1 MSYIL
6 DALRKADAQRVRDPA
21 RGIHAQA
28 DGATP
33 VTARRRGSGERW
45 LWAASAGLVLA
56 AGAWAWAR
64 LGDTTLAPAGT
75 VAPAASV
82 GAQVIVPPAVARVS
96 PAPVAPAPQPAIS
109 PPPAADAVPAAAE
122 VRPPARGFA
131 RQPQSAPALQAPAAP
146 AAVTAPP
153 AAAASAPPAPVV
165 TAKTADRVWSMAD
178 LPADVQQALPKFS
191 VTGGV
196 YSDNVA
202 QRMLIVNGQVF
213 NEGSEIA
220 PGVVVEQIRSRSA
233 LLKFR
238 GLSIAQPY

>member
-28 DGATP
+28 TAATLG
-33 VTARRRGSGERW
+33 TGSGRPRNGPW
-45 LWAASAGLVLA
+45 LWVAVAAAVVA
-56 AGAWAWAR
+56 AAAWLWSS
-64 LGDTTLAPAGT
+64 GDSNTAAP
-75 VAPAASV
+75 PAA
-82 GAQVIVPPAVARVS
+82 VA
-96 PAPVAPAPQPAIS
+96 
-109 PPPAADAVPAAAE
+109 PPPAAAVAPRIEAE
-122 VRPPARGFA
+122 RV
-131 RQPQSAPALQAPAAP
+131 
-146 AAVTAPP
+146 APP
-153 AAAASAPPAPVV
+153 AAAVLPAAPPAAAVLPPAPPVLAATRPV
-165 TAKTADRVWSMAD
+165 TAAPAAAPVRQPAAAPLPAPPVAAAPPDRMYSMAE

-191 VTGGV
+191 VSGGV

-220 PGVVVEQIRSRSA
+220 PGVVLEQIRARVA

-238 GLSIAQPY
+238 GLRITQPY